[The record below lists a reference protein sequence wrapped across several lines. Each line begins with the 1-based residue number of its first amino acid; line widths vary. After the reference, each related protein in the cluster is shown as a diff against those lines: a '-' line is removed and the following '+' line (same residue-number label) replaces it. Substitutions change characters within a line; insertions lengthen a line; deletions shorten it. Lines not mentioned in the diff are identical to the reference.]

1 MKHFLTTV
9 LLMLCAMA
17 QAQFSSA
24 PAFPGAE
31 GYGRYV
37 TGGRGGTV
45 YHVTSLE
52 DYCDNKDYSSTY
64 TTETAIPGTLR
75 YAVRQSGARIIVFD
89 VAGTIVLKSPL
100 KIANDDITILGQT
113 APGDGITL
121 RDQNVNIQANN
132 VIIRYLRFR
141 MGDKGKRYYKNG
153 TLQENPYVE
162 DDALNAYQ
170 KSGSEKTGII
180 IDHCS
185 MSWCTDECGTFY
197 GNRNF
202 TLQWC
207 ILSESLRNS
216 VHEKGAHG
224 YGGIWGGEK
233 ASFHHNLLA
242 NHDSRNPRFDHDY
255 VSTLKG
261 PVDYTN
267 NVVYNWGSYST
278 YGGESGNGT
287 AKKFNMINN
296 YYKPGP
302 YTNHLG
308 YNTNRLLNPTTTCSN
323 CTDSEKFPGTTGSI
337 TPGKFYISG
346 NKVNGSNATIST
358 TNIAFDSGYDLAQ
371 FQANCVLTS
380 MAKSDESQFNYNHIS
395 LHNADD
401 AYTAVTN
408 YAGASLKRDAVDTR
422 ILSDMNTGNY
432 TPGSND
438 SSYGLI
444 DSQSDVGGWPTLTG
458 TAPADTDGDGI
469 PDNWEDCYGLDKND
483 ASDAVTYSLDPNGY
497 YMNIEVYA
505 NSLVEATVKAQR
517 ADATET
523 FTEYYPEL
531 ADATACDITA
541 CTIAGEDATIDGTT
555 ITAEVA
561 YEYSTTVPV
570 TLTLSSGASADSG
583 TSFNM
588 TLAAT
593 SGATTDKTI
602 IVTAPNGI
610 NTQTYTLTLTRAL
623 APPSTWGLTQGNLT
637 TSTGISTTTTYSG
650 ELISSFTNTSAAMG
664 ASSSTRSLTNGTTS
678 ISSVNGAACQRNN
691 LCPAATDFVEN
702 CYYAFTLNVA
712 TGYKLNIS
720 QIFGDLYYDNSRA
733 GKYKFAVYQG
743 TTKVWEAGSSDYVT
757 TGSSSDSH
765 KTLSTSSVEALQ
777 GLTGAVQ
784 VRMVWYQ
791 GGSSSYVALKDFN
804 ITAQLEED
812 SRTLYDLNTTAS
824 PTEGGIITLNP
835 TGGAYEEGTEVTMTA
850 TANDGYYFVNWTDA
864 NDQQVA
870 TTSDYVYEMGTE
882 AASFT
887 ANFGKYPVVSFSKG
901 DTGAEGT
908 VPADMYTTT
917 GTIVVPANNSLY
929 IAGKTLTAWKLGET
943 EYEIGDLIN
952 GITSDVTLTPV
963 FTINAFALSEMPKT
977 TVSIPFTQNGG
988 APIMVAQGS
997 GNPSTMCVAQ
1007 ATVGNKFIDVL
1018 LSVDATNGKFNNNQ
1032 GNPDNCQ
1039 VNATTTLTLPAVN
1052 GMKITLNKAFSTS
1065 YIGTNTT
1072 GTTSDG
1078 STTWTYNGSGETVTL
1093 TINESDKYPTL
1104 MTLTYPNGTKTI
1116 TLGQNGYSTFAGEH
1130 NYTVSGEGQACTGD
1144 YNSTSKKVALTA
1156 CDAGA
1161 IIEKGAGIVLRGAQE
1176 GDEVTITYT
1185 DDDATVA
1192 SGATGFVGVI
1202 STTTG
1207 INDNPYVLSSN
1218 GTKTAFVKAGAYGT
1232 VEALMNMAYLDGSAN
1247 SINSFLVDFDDK
1259 ATGVEAIYSQ
1269 QTATH
1274 AYYTIDGRRLSA
1286 RPTAKGVYI
1295 IGNKITVIE

>member
-17 QAQFSSA
+17 QAQSTYDLMQPFGFATVSSRTENV
-24 PAFPGAE
+24 P
-31 GYGRYV
+31 YNL
-37 TGGRGGTV
+37 TGGG
-45 YHVTSLE
+45 
-52 DYCDNKDYSSTY
+52 TY
-64 TTETAIPGTLR
+64 TYPVPEALSASTITLQ
-75 YAVRQSGARIIVFD
+75 ASGATDDTDRKAISDAIKSNNYSV
-89 VAGTIVLKSPL
+89 IVLDGSNGPFIITSTMSLDGITNK
-100 KIANDDITILGQT
+100 TILGINNARLCSKFYVT
-113 APGDGITL
+113 SEIKNALDAADVSSKSSTGGGGDLVWKPGTDEEEVIANIKEERELVTRQVLLALTEDKTEAYRKSGIFKFSTSCSNL
-121 RDQNVNIQANN
+121 IIRNIQFEGPGPFDCSGDDLVWFNN
-132 VIIRYLRFR
+132 STTHTWVDHCTFIDGMDGNFDISNGSDFITVSWCKFYYTERAYDHMNTNLV
-141 MGDKGKRYYKNG
+141 GNDDKKESTDGGKLNVTFAYNHWG
-153 TLQENPYVE
+153 TLCRQRMPMVRFG
-162 DDALNAYQ
+162 
-170 KSGSEKTGII
+170 KI
-180 IDHCS
+180 H
-185 MSWCTDECGTFY
+185 
-197 GNRNF
+197 
-202 TLQWC
+202 
-207 ILSESLRNS
+207 
-216 VHEKGAHG
+216 
-224 YGGIWGGEK
+224 
-233 ASFHHNLLA
+233 LL
-242 NHDSRNPRFDHDY
+242 
-255 VSTLKG
+255 
-261 PVDYTN
+261 
-267 NVVYNWGSYST
+267 
-278 YGGESGNGT
+278 
-287 AKKFNMINN
+287 NN
-296 YYKPGP
+296 YYTCTGNTGP
-302 YTNHLG
+302 CI
-308 YNTNRLLNPTTTCSN
+308 NPRKN
-323 CTDSEKFPGTTGSI
+323 SEFLIEGNYFDYSI
-337 TPGKFYISG
+337 DNIFDT
-346 NKVNGSNATIST
+346 SNATAWVWSNSN
-358 TNIAFDSGYDLAQ
+358 TNIAPGAYIPSSSGTVTVPY
-371 FQANCVLTS
+371 TYS
-380 MAKSDESQFNYNHIS
+380 IS
-395 LHNADD
+395 LAAEDVP
-401 AYTAVTN
+401 TEVGS
-408 YAGASLKRDAVDTR
+408 YAGNTLFD
-422 ILSDMNTGNY
+422 LS
-432 TPGSND
+432 
-438 SSYGLI
+438 
-444 DSQSDVGGWPTLTG
+444 Q
-458 TAPADTDGDGI
+458 
-469 PDNWEDCYGLDKND
+469 
-483 ASDAVTYSLDPNGY
+483 
-497 YMNIEVYA
+497 
-505 NSLVEATVKAQR
+505 
-517 ADATET
+517 
-523 FTEYYPEL
+523 
-531 ADATACDITA
+531 CDITA
-541 CTIAGEDATIDGTT
+541 CTVAGEDATIDGTT

-650 ELISSFTNTSAAMG
+650 ELISSFTNTSAVMG

-720 QIFGDLYYDNSRA
+720 QIFGDLYYENNRA

-757 TGSSSDSH
+757 TGNSSDSQ

-835 TGGAYEEGTEVTMTA
+835 TGGAYEEGTEVTITA

-929 IAGKTLTAWKLGET
+929 VAGKTLTAWKLGET
-943 EYEIGDLIN
+943 EYVLGDLIN
-952 GITSDVTLTPV
+952 GITSDVILTPV

-977 TVSIPFTQNGG
+977 VVSIPFTQNGG

-1052 GMKITLNKAFSTS
+1052 GMKITLNKTFSTS

-1232 VEALMNMAYLDGSAN
+1232 VEALMNKAYLDGSAN

-1259 ATGVEAIYSQ
+1259 ATGVEAIHSQ